1 MRQFIFVIFI
11 ILFSIDLFA
20 QDSTQIDVGSRDVIN
35 HVSTN
40 VPVDSI
46 NKAETS
52 HRISA
57 APTEQELAELFIFA
71 CNGEMNPLDAV
82 DLAVEKGENAVAG
95 LTELLFSQINYST
108 KPKPADLPDSII
120 FIAPNR
126 IFPVL
131 ALEKISTPGAI
142 AALLRAAESHP
153 NIEIRGIALNSI
165 AKTYNDKIPKEDIT
179 PDKVIISVL
188 MGSVEDSTYIGYLQK
203 TTGQIAEEGLLQ
215 WLGKDFGELQI
226 DEAKEKVGDKEP
238 VVRMSVSEYR
248 RQWMQENEK
257 NLVWNKEKKKFAV
270 K

>member
-1 MRQFIFVIFI
+1 MKQVIFVICI
-11 ILFSIDLFA
+11 IIFPIDLFA
-20 QDSTQIDVGSRDVIN
+20 QDSTQIDVDSRDAIN

-40 VPVDSI
+40 IPIDSI
-46 NKAETS
+46 DRAEAS
-52 HRISA
+52 NRIPA
-57 APTEQELAELFIFA
+57 VPTAQELAELFISA

-82 DLAVEKGENAVAG
+82 DLAVTKGENAAAG
-95 LTELLFSQINYST
+95 LTELLFNNINYSAA
-108 KPKPADLPDSII
+108 PKPTDLPDSVV

-142 AALLRAAESHP
+142 AVLIQAAESHS
-153 NIEIRGIALNSI
+153 NLEIRSIALNFI
-165 AKTYNDKIPKEDIT
+165 ANKYYEKIQKEDIT
-179 PDKVIISVL
+179 PDKKIIQL
-188 MGSVEDSTYIGYLQK
+188 FMGSVEDSTYIGYLQK

-226 DEAKEKVGDKEP
+226 DEAKEKVGDVNP
-238 VVRMSVSEYR
+238 AVMSVSEYR

-257 NLVWNKEKKKFAV
+257 NLVWNKEKKKFSI